1 MSNLNKRIEIIA
13 EIAQGYEGKPE
24 QALLLAR
31 AGVVSDADA
40 IKFHCV
46 YADDTSV
53 PEYKHYEF
61 FKTLEMSESVWHEVH
76 AVIRN
81 GGKKL
86 ILNLGGE
93 HSLNLAKKI
102 GVSSIKYHATHFFS
116 TDLIRRSLQ
125 EFSKV
130 YISIGGIAAEE
141 IEWFIDTH
149 GLQAGAS
156 VAFTYGFQSSPTPIE
171 KNNLMKITALQK
183 RFAGFDFGFEDHA
196 DAFGEDRF
204 NVSVMAMGLGIT
216 HLEKHLTL
224 DPYLK
229 LEDSESALSIAEFR
243 KYVETVRRL
252 EPSLG
257 TGNLE
262 LSEIEHDYRSRVLK
276 VVVSAADLPAGTILG
291 SQHLALKRPHTYH
304 PEAFIK
310 AEDLIG
316 KRLGARVSVNSIIR
330 TEHLV

>member
-1 MSNLNKRIEIIA
+1 MSNLKSIDIIA

-24 QALLLAR
+24 LALLLAR
-31 AGVVSDADA
+31 AGVASDADA

-46 YADDTSV
+46 YADDTAV
-53 PEYKHYEF
+53 PDYKHYQF
-61 FKTLEMSESVWHEVH
+61 FKSLEMPQSVWQEVH
-76 AVIRN
+76 AIVRD

-93 HSLNLAKKI
+93 QSLQLAKKI
-102 GVSSIKYHATHFFS
+102 GVSSVKYHSTHFFS
-116 TDLIRRSLQ
+116 TDLIRRSLH

-130 YISIGGIAAEE
+130 YISIGGIATEE
-141 IEWFIDTH
+141 IDWFITTH
-149 GLQAGAS
+149 GLKAGAN

-171 KNNLMKITALQK
+171 KNNLMKIVALQQ
-183 RFAGFDFGFEDHA
+183 RFIGFDFGFEDHV

-204 NVSVMAMGLGIT
+204 NVSLMAMGLGIT

-243 KYVETVRRL
+243 KYVEIVRRL

-262 LSEIEHDYRSRVLK
+262 LTDIEHDYRSRVLK
-276 VVVSAADLPAGTILG
+276 VVVSAADLTAGTVLG
-291 SQHLALKRPHTYH
+291 PENLSLKRPQTYH
-304 PEAFIK
+304 FAAFLK
-310 AEDLIG
+310 AENLFG
-316 KRLGARVSVNSIIR
+316 KQLAVNVSANSII
-330 TEHLV
+330 TAEQLG